1 MKIFI
6 DIGHP
11 HEVHFYKNFIKKMTL
26 NGHEFVVSARNRD
39 CIFELLKKNNIVFFN
54 RGKGSNTLIGKIFY
68 LLKTDILLYKLAKKH
83 NPDIFIGFAS
93 FYIAHISWMLR
104 KPSILFN
111 DTEHSF
117 PVRLLYLP
125 FCNSIITPESYLL
138 NHGKKHYKFKGFKE
152 IAYLA
157 KEYHSSNQNIKKVL
171 NIREEEKYIV
181 LRFISKKAFHDILY
195 KGFTKEEKIELV
207 QKLEP
212 FARIFISSE
221 SPLPDELEPYKLN
234 ISPSLIHDVLEH
246 AAFFIGEGATMAAEA
261 AILGIPSIYNYM
273 RFGYLQKLEEENLL
287 TYAKRIDEIIDQT
300 KNTLNTPEV
309 YDMYKKNAEK
319 LKNQCIDM
327 VKFMEWLVENHP
339 NSLEILRENPGYQY
353 KFK

>member
-11 HEVHFYKNFIKKMTL
+11 HEVHFYKNFIKKMTS

-39 CIFELLKKNNIVFFN
+39 CTFELLKKNNIVFFN
-54 RGKGSNTLIGKIFY
+54 RGKGSNSLIGKIFY

-104 KPSILFN
+104 KPSIIFN

-117 PVRLLYLP
+117 PVRQLYIP

-138 NHGKKHYKFKGFKE
+138 NHGKKHHRFKGFKE

-157 KEYHSSNQNIKKVL
+157 KEYHHSNQNIKKVL
-171 NIREEEKYIV
+171 NIKEDEKYIV
-181 LRFISKKAFHDILY
+181 LRFISKNAFHDILY
-195 KGFTKEEKIELV
+195 KGFTKDEKINLV
-207 QKLEP
+207 QKLKP

-221 SPLPDELEPYKLN
+221 APLPGELEPYKLN

-246 AAFFIGEGATMAAEA
+246 AALFIGEGATMAAET
-261 AILGIPSIYNYM
+261 AILGVPSIYNYM
-273 RFGYLQKLEEENLL
+273 RFGYLQKLEKTNLL
-287 TYAKRIDEIIDQT
+287 TYSKNLEKIIEHSIMILHGKQLRASS
-300 KNTLNTPEV
+300 KE
-309 YDMYKKNAEK
+309 NANK
-319 LKNQCIDM
+319 LKNQCINL
-327 VKFMEWLVENHP
+327 VTFMEWLVENYP
-339 NSLEILRENPGYQY
+339 NSLEILRKDPGYQY